1 MWDLQELSGCYSV
14 KQVGKK
20 STFNKPDSSL
30 FVCFFFL
37 HCCFFLWQLHWK
49 QIRASMCLQSLL
61 PLSIYS
67 LKLNMSP
74 VCRSSYLHKALVNKP
89 DVLMY
94 LENKEM
100 FFPSLLLK
108 LECWWKKNVTV
119 QSTRRKLHEVIQ
131 PVSTSTFLNI
141 AQVWFATQE
150 NMDSC
155 NREAIKKQHK

>member
-14 KQVGKK
+14 KQVEEK

-30 FVCFFFL
+30 FVCFFSYTVVSFCDSYIENKSERQCVYKVCCHL
-37 HCCFFLWQLHWK
+37 AFIHWNWTWAQSAGHHICIKPWWINLMFWCIWKTKKCFFPH
-49 QIRASMCLQSLL
+49 
-61 PLSIYS
+61 Y
-67 LKLNMSP
+67 
-74 VCRSSYLHKALVNKP
+74 
-89 DVLMY
+89 
-94 LENKEM
+94 
-100 FFPSLLLK
+100 
-108 LECWWKKNVTV
+108 CWSWNVDEKKNVTV